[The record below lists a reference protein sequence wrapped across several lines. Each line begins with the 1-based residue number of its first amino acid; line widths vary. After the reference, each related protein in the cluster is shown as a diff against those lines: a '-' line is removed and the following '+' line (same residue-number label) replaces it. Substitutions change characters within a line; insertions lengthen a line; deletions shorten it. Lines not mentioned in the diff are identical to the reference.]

1 MNPLEMTDEEF
12 QKVTSPEALEEL
24 AKKEEDLNE
33 KQSENSEESEET
45 DESNESDSTD
55 STEESVSEEP
65 EEDKD
70 ESSEK
75 EDKESVEPKKETKVF
90 DSGSEA
96 EVKEVVDKKED
107 TTSELDQKE
116 DTIQNNKT
124 NSNIDYKSFY
134 EKVMAP
140 LKANGKTIQLR
151 SPEEAIQLMQMGA
164 NYTKKMQAIA
174 PYRKIITMLESQQLL
189 DEDKLTFLIDLNK
202 KNPEAIKKLIK
213 EANIDPLEIDV
224 SEEPRYQAGNY
235 RVTDTEVN
243 FRNILDELKS
253 TDEGLNTLKVIN
265 TTWDDTSK
273 NILWESPEIMQTI
286 NEQQLSGVY
295 KLIVDEMD
303 RRKMLGQIPAGMP
316 FLQAYK
322 LVGDSLL
329 QERQKQTASQARQPL
344 ATKVMNKASVENNS
358 KAKRA
363 SPPRSTPKPIKK
375 FVNPLS
381 MSDEDFLKQMAN
393 RL

>member
-1 MNPLEMTDEEF
+1 MNPLEMTDEDF
-12 QKVTSPEALEEL
+12 SKITSSEALEEL
-24 AKKEEDLNE
+24 AKKEDESEDNE
-33 KQSENSEESEET
+33 SKSEETSEPTDKEEDSVSEESEKQEAE
-45 DESNESDSTD
+45 DKPIE
-55 STEESVSEEP
+55 
-65 EEDKD
+65 EEDK
-70 ESSEK
+70 K
-75 EDKESVEPKKETKVF
+75 PTEPKEETKVF
-90 DSGSEA
+90 DSGSEDQ
-96 EVKEVVDKKED
+96 VTNKKEDTSSELDKKED
-107 TTSELDQKE
+107 TISSNE
-116 DTIQNNKT
+116 T
-124 NSNIDYKSFY
+124 NSNDSKSIDYKSFY

-213 EANIDPLEIDV
+213 DANLDPLEIDV
-224 SEEPRYQAGNY
+224 SEEPKYQAGNY
-235 RVTDTEVN
+235 RVTDAEVN
-243 FRNILDELKS
+243 FKSVLDDLRTTE
-253 TDEGLNTLKVIN
+253 EGMNTIRTIN
-265 TTWDDTSK
+265 NTWDDQSK
-273 NILWESPEIMQTI
+273 NILWESPEIMRTI
-286 NEQQLSGVY
+286 NEQQRSGVY

-303 RRKMLGQIPAGMP
+303 RRKMLGQIPSGMP

-329 QERQKQTASQARQPL
+329 QERQKSLQTSQARQPL
-344 ATKVMNKASVENNS
+344 ATKVMTKTSVENNS
-358 KAKRA
+358 KVKSA
-363 SPPRSTPKPIKK
+363 SLPRTTPKAVKK
-375 FVNPLS
+375 FINPLS